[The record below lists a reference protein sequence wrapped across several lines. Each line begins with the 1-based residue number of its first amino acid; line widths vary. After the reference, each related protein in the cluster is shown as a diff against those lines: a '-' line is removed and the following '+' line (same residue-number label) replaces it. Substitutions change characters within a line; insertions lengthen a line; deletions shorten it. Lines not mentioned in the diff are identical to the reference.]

1 VEELIKLN
9 PRYELQLEVLKQEWY
24 QAIRSF
30 TQGEKL
36 NLMPYGNHA
45 RGAKFTDASHKV
57 TQKLENTINEMCLQI
72 PGFFSE
78 EWM

>member
-9 PRYELQLEVLKQEWY
+9 PRYELQLEVLKQVWY

-45 RGAKFTDASHKV
+45 RGAKFTDASHSKAGKYY
-57 TQKLENTINEMCLQI
+57 Q
-72 PGFFSE
+72 
-78 EWM
+78 

>member
-9 PRYELQLEVLKQEWY
+9 PRYELQDIKARIWY
-24 QAIRSF
+24 QAIRSL
-30 TQGEKL
+30 QGEKL

-57 TQKLENTINEMCLQI
+57 TQAGKYYQ
-72 PGFFSE
+72 
-78 EWM
+78 